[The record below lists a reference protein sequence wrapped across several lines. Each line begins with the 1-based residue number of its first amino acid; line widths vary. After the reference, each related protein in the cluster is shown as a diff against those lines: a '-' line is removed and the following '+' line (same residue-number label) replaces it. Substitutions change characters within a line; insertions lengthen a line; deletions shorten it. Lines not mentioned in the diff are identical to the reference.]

1 MSKQVHGLIEELG
14 ESGMKILMMLNKG
27 PAKLSDFKIE
37 LGMGSEAIYR
47 CLVILLKHNII
58 KEEEDVKGNRRI
70 FSLTEKGKK
79 ISNLIIEANKLF
91 ESP

>member
-1 MSKQVHGLIEELG
+1 MIEELG
-14 ESGMKILMMLNKG
+14 ESGMKMLMMLNKG

-58 KEEEDVKGNRRI
+58 KEEEDVKGNKRI

-79 ISNLIIEANKLF
+79 VAEYLKAAQDLL